1 MSKAYFFAIF
11 LLAASFTGCIGG
23 EDLEELTTE
32 EESPTE
38 EESNTEDDTLQ
49 PVGEENVTSLKKE
62 IDNLKAKISDYE
74 KPQVYFVGH
83 NATSKIF
90 CEDYEYNNDCYLL
103 AKAFDVNGVIDR
115 FSWTSSVANSI
126 NMSYDDR
133 LCNDLM
139 LDADGS
145 CLNFNDYND
154 WFPLEICDDL
164 KEKVNQTVTI
174 TVYDNDGQQD
184 SASYYVD
191 YDALCNNTSGG
202 IDNTPIVTFFV
213 EQSSSGVYHIEVI
226 KVTVQVE
233 LEHFSFFLKDASGST
248 YIGGNGFGEIAMQ
261 MIGGEAYGIQGNY
274 YGNNATLEARSNEI
288 SNDNGEIYPV
298 HFYDNDMDGMLSA
311 GDQFLVHGQGNGCD
325 TCAAIDDW
333 KLDIQYDPNGDII
346 GSAKLF

>member
-32 EESPTE
+32 EEST
-38 EESNTEDDTLQ
+38 TEDDTIE
-49 PVGEENVTSLKKE
+49 PVGEDNITNLKKE

-126 NMSYDDR
+126 NMSYDDN
-133 LCNDLM
+133 LCNDLL

-202 IDNTPIVTFFV
+202 TGNTPLVTFFV
-213 EQSSSGVYHIEVI
+213 QEDSTGVYHIDVI
-226 KVTVQVE
+226 KVSVQVE

-248 YIGGNGFGEIAMQ
+248 YVGGNGFGEIAMQ
-261 MIGGEAYGIQGNY
+261 MLAGEAHGIDTAYTGDND
-274 YGNNATLEARSNEI
+274 TLKERANDI

-298 HFYDNDMDGMLSA
+298 HFSDNDRDGMLSA

-325 TCAAIDDW
+325 TCAATDDW
-333 KLDIQYDPNGDII
+333 KLDLQYDLNDDIV
-346 GSAKLF
+346 GSVRLM

>member
-32 EESPTE
+32 EEST
-38 EESNTEDDTLQ
+38 TEDDTIE
-49 PVGEENVTSLKKE
+49 PVGEDNVTNLKKE
-62 IDNLKAKISDYE
+62 IDDLKAKISDYE

-126 NMSYDDR
+126 NMSYDDK

-202 IDNTPIVTFFV
+202 TGNTPLVTFFV
-213 EQSSSGVYHIEVI
+213 QEDSTGVYHIDVI
-226 KVTVQVE
+226 KVSVQVE
-233 LEHFSFFLKDASGST
+233 LEQFSFFLKDDSGST
-248 YIGGNGFGEIAMQ
+248 YVGGNGFGEIAMQ
-261 MIGGEAYGIQGNY
+261 MLAGEAHGIDTAYTGDNV
-274 YGNNATLEARSNEI
+274 TLEERAQAIKDDDGS
-288 SNDNGEIYPV
+288 DYPV
-298 HFYDNDMDGMLSA
+298 HFSDNDRDGMLSA
-311 GDQFLVHGQGNGCD
+311 GDQFKVYGTGN
-325 TCAAIDDW
+325 AATGPAEDGW
-333 KLDIQYDPNGDII
+333 KLDIQYDLNDDIV
-346 GSAKLF
+346 GSARLL

>member
-32 EESPTE
+32 EEST
-38 EESNTEDDTLQ
+38 TEDDTIE
-49 PVGEENVTSLKKE
+49 PVGEDNITNLKKE
-62 IDNLKAKISDYE
+62 IDDLKAKISDYE

-191 YDALCNNTSGG
+191 YEATCRSTSGG
-202 IDNTPIVTFFV
+202 GGNVPLITFFV
-213 EQSSSGVYHIEVI
+213 EQASSGVYHIEVI
-226 KVTVQVE
+226 KVSVQVE

-248 YIGGNGFGEIAMQ
+248 YVGGNGFGEVAMQ
-261 MIGGEAYGIQGNY
+261 MLGGEAHGIDTSYSGDDEQ
-274 YGNNATLEARSNEI
+274 LENRANDI

-298 HFYDNDMDGMLSA
+298 HFSDNDRDGMLSA

-325 TCAAIDDW
+325 NCVATDDW
-333 KLDIQYDPNGDII
+333 KLDIQYDPNGDIV
-346 GSAKLF
+346 GSARLM